1 MEMRP
6 FSPVDECL
14 KLCGI
19 GFCAYLAYRLGVKVG
34 MMKPKS
40 LIIGNRILSIII
52 TQIVRF
58 NQGMVKLS
66 AQIV

>member
-6 FSPVDECL
+6 FSPVDEAL

-19 GFCAYLAYRLGVKVG
+19 GFCAYLAYRLGVKVE

-40 LIIGNRILSIII
+40 TMAMDVEYWSEDDEDND
-52 TQIVRF
+52 
-58 NQGMVKLS
+58 
-66 AQIV
+66 

>member
-40 LIIGNRILSIII
+40 TMAMDVEYWSEHDEDND
-52 TQIVRF
+52 
-58 NQGMVKLS
+58 
-66 AQIV
+66 

>member
-19 GFCAYLAYRLGVKVG
+19 GFCAYLAYRFGVRVG
-34 MMKPKS
+34 MAKPKEFTDVEYWS
-40 LIIGNRILSIII
+40 EDEEHND
-52 TQIVRF
+52 
-58 NQGMVKLS
+58 
-66 AQIV
+66 